1 MTRLF
6 KLTSIKQKMIVGFSI
21 VIVLVV
27 TLGIYNF
34 NITKSNT
41 QDAENITN
49 KELPLLIA
57 DEGLVS
63 TMANSLAAARGYVL
77 YGGDFKEI
85 FNEYTEEGKS
95 HEKIVRDIKA
105 TKEFEQLIED
115 TESWQEAIA
124 NDVFAAYD
132 NGNQEAA
139 QKNLATLTVDA
150 REIMSGYES
159 LAENRQNIIMEIEE
173 EIVVGGKTTLIVVTV
188 TTVLVIILS
197 IIVAI
202 TTANMISRPLKN
214 VMNRM
219 KLVAGGD
226 LSFEPLELTSQDEVG
241 QLITATNEM
250 TNNTRNLLNQINIVS
265 ESVSSHSEELTQT
278 TNEVNAGAQQIVTTM
293 EELASGSET
302 QANNASDLSSIMGS
316 YTVKVQEAHENGE
329 NIKQASNEILGMANE
344 GSQLMAASN
353 QQMMKVNEIV
363 QDAVAKVQG
372 LDAQSQEISK
382 LVSVIQDISA
392 QTNLLALNAAIEA
405 ARAGEHGR
413 GFAVVADEVRKLA
426 EQVSVSVTD
435 ITGIVDSIQNE
446 SSIVATSLQ
455 DGYAEVEQGTR
466 QIKTTGETFAGIN
479 TAISDM
485 ANSIQTVSANLA
497 DIVDN
502 SEKMNA
508 SIEDIAAVSE
518 ESAAGVEQTSAA
530 SEQTG
535 SSMEEVAGSSEQLAK
550 LAEELNELVQRFK
563 L

>member
-1 MTRLF
+1 MNKLF
-6 KLTSIKQKMIVGFSI
+6 NLTSIKQKMIAGFSI

-27 TLGIYNF
+27 ILGIYNF
-34 NITKSNT
+34 SITKSNN
-41 QDAENITN
+41 QEAENITN

-85 FNEYTEEGKS
+85 FNEYTEEGKH
-95 HEKIVRDIKA
+95 HEEVVREIEV
-105 TKEFEQLIED
+105 TPEFEQLIED
-115 TESWQEAIA
+115 TVAWREAIA
-124 NDVFAAYD
+124 NDVFAEYD
-132 NGNQEAA
+132 NGNEKAA
-139 QKNLATLTVDA
+139 QQNLAALTADA

-159 LAENRQNIIMEIEE
+159 LAENRQNIIMKMEE
-173 EIVVGGKTTLIVVTV
+173 EIVAGGKTTLIVVSVITI
-188 TTVLVIILS
+188 LVIVLS
-197 IIVAI
+197 VIVAI
-202 TTANMISRPLKN
+202 ATANMISRPLKT
-214 VMNRM
+214 VMDRM

-226 LSFEPLELTSQDEVG
+226 LSFEPLETTSKDEVG
-241 QLITATNEM
+241 QLVEATNEM

-278 TNEVNAGAQQIVTTM
+278 TNEVNAGSQQIATTM

-316 YTVKVQEAHENGE
+316 FTVKVQEAHENGE
-329 NIKQASNEILGMANE
+329 HIQQASNEVLGMANE
-344 GSQLMAASN
+344 GSQLMETSN

-455 DGYAEVEQGTR
+455 DGYEEVEQGTN
-466 QIKTTGETFAGIN
+466 QIRTTGETFAGIN
-479 TAISDM
+479 TAIIDM

-530 SEQTG
+530 SQQTS

-550 LAEELNELVQRFK
+550 LAEELNGLVQQFK

>member
-139 QKNLATLTVDA
+139 QQNLATLTVDA